1 MGRMGLKDTVRA
13 AGADEVILH
22 HECADDAPLRFGTAL
37 GPFRQQA
44 HGVGLQALR
53 DPGLALGVA
62 AEIAARGDRPRRKY
76 RLMRLRVDMEYGLRL
91 GRQLQIFQH
100 VLLFLLLLKLLQLG
114 FPFLLTDVQ
123 QVLDLLLGVSV
134 FQDQDVGKGVRV
146 DEFLWYR
153 GSQQR

>member
-1 MGRMGLKDTVRA
+1 MDGVGLNSAVRA
-13 AGADEVILH
+13 AGADEIILH
-22 HECADDAPLRFGTAL
+22 HECADDAPLRLGTAP
-37 GPFRQQA
+37 GPFGQQA

-62 AEIAARGDRPRRKY
+62 AEIAARGDRPRGEY

-100 VLLFLLLLKLLQLG
+100 VLLFLLLLKLLQFG

-134 FQDQDVGKGVRV
+134 F
-146 DEFLWYR
+146 
-153 GSQQR
+153 